1 MKYIAIINFGNAIEC
16 DKIQLNDE
24 MEIFELL
31 KEVDGEFEKDEKGK
45 EKQVYN
51 ICGSIPISNII
62 EFKKQ

>member
-24 MEIFELL
+24 MEIFELFS
-31 KEVDGEFEKDEKGK
+31 EVDGEFEKDEKGK